1 MKTLKIQ
8 GFALLILGLSA
19 ICAAAQD
26 NSAKT
31 VTNADLEKYR
41 QARVKSD
48 EDYRQNYQRLG
59 RPSPE
64 ELEKM
69 ETERQKRLSELS
81 DKLAN
86 RRLQNEYF
94 ERMNALA
101 AAGDTPQIIYLDA
114 DGNYGAAYSTGY
126 TPYLFLGNRR
136 HFNSS
141 GNYPPSIQMVKDQ
154 AGMFPSA
161 TWLIG
166 ERNDRLRFRGSRNPG
181 RHAPRRVSSPRR

>member
-1 MKTLKIQ
+1 MKTLKTQ
-8 GFALLILGLSA
+8 GLGLILIGLSA
-19 ICAAAQD
+19 VCAMAQD

-59 RPSPE
+59 LPSPE
-64 ELEKM
+64 ELERR
-69 ETERQKRLSELS
+69 ETERQQRLSDLS
-81 DKLAN
+81 EKLAA

-114 DGNYGAAYSTGY
+114 EGNYGPAYSAGY
-126 TPYLFLGNRR
+126 VPYLFWGNRR
-136 HFNSS
+136 RFNSN
-141 GNYPPSIQMVKDQ
+141 GKYPPNIQMVKDQ
-154 AGMFPSA
+154 ADMF
-161 TWLIG
+161 
-166 ERNDRLRFRGSRNPG
+166 NDRFRFRGSRNRGRNAPG
-181 RHAPRRVSSPRR
+181 RVFSPRH